1 MGPENEKPVTR
12 EITIGENATSLGVIR
27 VPEVNGQR
35 IAHKNKYVRD
45 YDQATPDNS
54 IDQQH

>member
-1 MGPENEKPVTR
+1 MGPENEKPQTR

-35 IAHKNKYVRD
+35 IAHKNKYGRD
-45 YDQATPDNS
+45 YDQPTPDNS
-54 IDQQH
+54 IYLQH